1 MTFFS
6 QISLYKQMER
16 LHIGTESGQE
26 GKTYD
31 HSLGDS
37 LAKAFSCRSNHSGR
51 LENLRQLTLS
61 GVALSES
68 LYEGISKIISF
79 SQLTHLTLWGSPYAV
94 KFACALAH
102 GLGSHKLQ
110 LKHLGLYIHNN
121 DINLE
126 DFDTLLYS
134 CTELKSLC
142 LEWDC
147 WNRRSFESLM
157 ACLRN
162 VGQQLILLS
171 IHNAE
176 DRNVGCGDTVVMQG
190 TLEKICLACPNL
202 EQFGYRITE
211 KSLMSRDDFHS
222 SLVRL
227 PLARV
232 QVLSLT

>member
-1 MTFFS
+1 
-6 QISLYKQMER
+6 
-16 LHIGTESGQE
+16 
-26 GKTYD
+26 
-31 HSLGDS
+31 
-37 LAKAFSCRSNHSGR
+37 
-51 LENLRQLTLS
+51 
-61 GVALSES
+61 
-68 LYEGISKIISF
+68 
-79 SQLTHLTLWGSPYAV
+79 
-94 KFACALAH
+94 
-102 GLGSHKLQ
+102 
-110 LKHLGLYIHNN
+110 
-121 DINLE
+121 
-126 DFDTLLYS
+126 
-134 CTELKSLC
+134 
-142 LEWDC
+142 
-147 WNRRSFESLM
+147 M